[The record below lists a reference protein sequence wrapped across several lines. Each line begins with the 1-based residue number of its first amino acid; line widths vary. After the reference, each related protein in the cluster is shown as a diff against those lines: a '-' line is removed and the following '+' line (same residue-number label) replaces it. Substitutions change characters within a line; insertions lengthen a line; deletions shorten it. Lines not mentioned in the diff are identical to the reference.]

1 MVKALAKVG
10 FNVAGRRGSHIKLKR
25 KVDEKVFVVIVPD
38 HPELAKGTLKSILA
52 GKHNERRLSE
62 TAITVRFEIWFHAVL
77 DGIKSVFS

>member
-38 HPELAKGTLKSILA
+38 HSELAKGTLKSILRQA
-52 GKHNERRLSE
+52 N
-62 TAITVRFEIWFHAVL
+62 ITRDAFL
-77 DGIKSVFS
+77 KLL